1 MKRIVFVAMISS
13 LLLAQPPIVS
23 AVQFTDTGSLSGDL
37 LEAVTTLSNQGIIRG
52 YADNTFRPQQS
63 ISEKEW
69 GLLVSRTVHSTEL
82 DGLSDDPISRIGAL
96 YLLAATWDID
106 WSKESLAR
114 QFADVFSDS
123 NTQIVNYFARLN
135 VIHGRTTTTFAPE
148 GYLTR
153 AEAAKILLLAQRLLL
168 GPSSASRQFSE
179 SVVLTPSQVNITQ
192 NVVEIIDV
200 SPLSLSPGQIGTLFF
215 TIKNNGDLE
224 TGLQEGS
231 DYRASVLS
239 GDVRI
244 LEASELGNGLYQ
256 VTFQASTNAAA
267 GPINIQI
274 TAFMGSV
281 FSTTLNEFL
290 QQNAQ
295 ANVTA
300 PSVSLARLVPN
311 RLYSNQTAQILVTPQ
326 GIGGAPVT
334 GLEISAEVTKGSG
347 TIIAP
352 VTESPVGSG
361 VYIGTYQAMGSARQ
375 DVEITVRINNIAST
389 PQTIIRGT
397 IM

>member
-1 MKRIVFVAMISS
+1 MISS
-13 LLLAQPPIVS
+13 LLLAQTAIAS
-23 AVQFTDTGSLSGDL
+23 AVQFTDTAALSGDL

-52 YADNTFRPQQS
+52 YGDSTFRPQQS

-69 GLLVSRTVHSTEL
+69 GLLVSRTVHNS
-82 DGLSDDPISRIGAL
+82 DSAGLSDDPISRIGAL

-114 QFADVFSDS
+114 SFSDVFSDS
-123 NTQIVNYFARLN
+123 NTQIVNYFDRLN
-135 VIHGRTTTTFAPE
+135 VIQGRSSTTFAPE
-148 GYLTR
+148 GDLTR

-168 GPSSASRQFSE
+168 GTSNASGQFPE
-179 SVVLTPSQVNITQ
+179 SVVLRPSQVNITQ

-231 DYRASVLS
+231 DYRAFVLS

-244 LEASELGNGLYQ
+244 LDSSEFGNGLYQ
-256 VTFQASTNAAA
+256 VTFQASNNAAA
-267 GPINIQI
+267 GPVNIQI

-281 FSTTLNEFL
+281 FSTTINDFL
-290 QQNAQ
+290 QHRADAQ
-295 ANVTA
+295 VTA

-311 RLYSNQTAQILVTPQ
+311 RFSSNQKAQILVTPQ

-347 TIIAP
+347 TIIEP

-361 VYIGTYQAMGSARQ
+361 IYIGTYQAMGSGRQ

-389 PQTIIRGT
+389 PQTIIHGT
-397 IM
+397 II

>member
-239 GDVRI
+239 SDVRI

>member
-1 MKRIVFVAMISS
+1 MISS
-13 LLLAQPPIVS
+13 LLLAQTAIAS
-23 AVQFTDTGSLSGDL
+23 AVQFTDTAALSGDL

-52 YADNTFRPQQS
+52 YGDSTFRPQQS

-69 GLLVSRTVHSTEL
+69 GLLVSRTVHNS
-82 DGLSDDPISRIGAL
+82 DSAGLSDDPISRIGAL

-114 QFADVFSDS
+114 SFSDVFSDS
-123 NTQIVNYFARLN
+123 NTQIVNYFDRLN
-135 VIHGRTTTTFAPE
+135 VIQGRSSTTFAPE
-148 GYLTR
+148 GDLTR

-168 GPSSASRQFSE
+168 GTSNASGQFPE
-179 SVVLTPSQVNITQ
+179 SVVLRPSQVNITQ

-244 LEASELGNGLYQ
+244 LDSSELGNGLYQ
-256 VTFQASTNAAA
+256 VTFQASNNAAA
-267 GPINIQI
+267 GPVNIQI

-281 FSTTLNEFL
+281 FSTTINDFL
-290 QQNAQ
+290 QHRADAQ
-295 ANVTA
+295 VTA

-311 RLYSNQTAQILVTPQ
+311 RFSSNQKAQILVTPQ

-347 TIIAP
+347 TIIEP

-361 VYIGTYQAMGSARQ
+361 IYIGTYQAMGSGRQ

-389 PQTIIRGT
+389 PQTIIHGT
-397 IM
+397 II

>member
-1 MKRIVFVAMISS
+1 MISS
-13 LLLAQPPIVS
+13 LLLAQTAIVS

-52 YADNTFRPQQS
+52 YGDGTFRPQQS
-63 ISEKEW
+63 ISVKEW
-69 GLLVSRTVHSTEL
+69 GLLVTRAVHSPEL
-82 DGLSDDPISRIGAL
+82 GGLSDEPINRLGAL
-96 YLLAATWDID
+96 YLLAAAWGVD

-114 QFADVFSDS
+114 QFGDVFSNSD
-123 NTQIVNYFARLN
+123 TQIVNYFARLN
-135 VIHGRTTTTFAPE
+135 VIQGRSSTAFAPD
-148 GYLTR
+148 GDLTR
-153 AEAAKILLLAQRLLL
+153 AEAAKILLLAQRQLL
-168 GPSSASRQFSE
+168 GTSNSSGQLSE

>member
-1 MKRIVFVAMISS
+1 MISS
-13 LLLAQPPIVS
+13 LFLAQTAIVS
-23 AVQFTDTGSLSGDL
+23 AAQFTDIGSLSGDL

-52 YADNTFRPQQS
+52 YGDSTFRPQQS

-69 GLLVSRTVHSTEL
+69 GLLVSRTVHGPDL
-82 DGLSDDPISRIGAL
+82 DGLSDEPITRIGAL
-96 YLLAATWDID
+96 YLLAATWNID

-114 QFADVFSDS
+114 QFSDIYSDS
-123 NTQIVNYFARLN
+123 DTQIVNYFARLN
-135 VIHGRTTTTFAPE
+135 VIKGRSPTTFAPD
-148 GYLTR
+148 GDLTR

-168 GPSSASRQFSE
+168 GTSNTSGQFPE
-179 SVVLTPSQVNITQ
+179 SVVLRPSQVNITQ

-200 SPLSLSPGQIGTLFF
+200 SPLSLSPGQIGTVFF

-231 DYRASVLS
+231 DYRVSVLS

-244 LEASELGNGLYQ
+244 LDSSEFGNGLYQ

-267 GPINIQI
+267 GPVNIQI
-274 TAFMGSV
+274 TVFMGSV
-281 FSTTLNEFL
+281 FSTTINDFL
-290 QQNAQ
+290 QHRADAQ
-295 ANVTA
+295 VTA

-311 RLYSNQTAQILVTPQ
+311 RFSSNQKAQILVTPQ

-347 TIIAP
+347 TIIEP

-361 VYIGTYQAMGSARQ
+361 IYIGTYQAMGSGRQ

-397 IM
+397 II

>member
-13 LLLAQPPIVS
+13 LLLAQTAIVS
-23 AVQFTDTGSLSGDL
+23 AVQFTDIGSLSGDL

-52 YADNTFRPQQS
+52 YGDGTFRPQQS

-69 GLLVSRTVHSTEL
+69 GLLVSRTVHNPDST
-82 DGLSDDPISRIGAL
+82 GLSDDPISRIGAL

-114 QFADVFSDS
+114 SFSDVFSDS
-123 NTQIVNYFARLN
+123 NTQIVNYFDRLN
-135 VIHGRTTTTFAPE
+135 VIQGRSPTTFAPE
-148 GYLTR
+148 GDLTR

-168 GPSSASRQFSE
+168 GTSNASGQFPE
-179 SVVLTPSQVNITQ
+179 SVVLRPSQVNITQ

-224 TGLQEGS
+224 TGRQEGS

-244 LEASELGNGLYQ
+244 LDSSELGNGLYQ
-256 VTFQASTNAAA
+256 VTFQASNNAAA
-267 GPINIQI
+267 GPVNIQI

-281 FSTTLNEFL
+281 FSTTINDFL
-290 QQNAQ
+290 QHRADAQ
-295 ANVTA
+295 VTA

-311 RLYSNQTAQILVTPQ
+311 RFSSNQKAQILVTPQ

-347 TIIAP
+347 TIIEP

-361 VYIGTYQAMGSARQ
+361 IYIGTYQAMGSGRQ

-389 PQTIIRGT
+389 PQTIIHGT
-397 IM
+397 II

>member
-1 MKRIVFVAMISS
+1 MISS

>member
-1 MKRIVFVAMISS
+1 MKRILFVAMISS
-13 LLLAQPPIVS
+13 LLLAQTTMVS
-23 AVQFTDTGSLSGDL
+23 AVQFTDTSTLSVDLLDAVTSLSG
-37 LEAVTTLSNQGIIRG
+37 QGIIQG
-52 YADNTFRPQQS
+52 YGDGTFRPQQS

-69 GLLVSRTVHSTEL
+69 GLLVSRAVHNPDSA
-82 DGLSDDPISRIGAL
+82 GLSDEPISRIGAL
-96 YLLAATWDID
+96 YLLAATWHID
-106 WSKESLAR
+106 WSKESLAH
-114 QFADVFSDS
+114 QFGDVHSNSD
-123 NTQIVNYFARLN
+123 TQIVNYFARLH
-135 VIHGRTTTTFAPE
+135 VIQGRTATLFAPD

-153 AEAAKILLLAQRLLL
+153 AEAAKILLLAQRALTD
-168 GPSSASRQFSE
+168 PTNSSDSSSD
-179 SVVLTPSQVNITQ
+179 SVLLTPSQVTITQ

-200 SPLSLSPGQIGTLFF
+200 SPLSLSPGQIGALFF

-224 TGLQEGS
+224 TGLEEGI

-244 LEASELGNGLYQ
+244 LSASELGNGLYQ

-267 GPINIQI
+267 GPVNIQI

-281 FSTTLNEFL
+281 FSTDINQFL
-290 QQNAQ
+290 QQKAQ
-295 ANVTA
+295 AQVTA
-300 PSVSLARLVPN
+300 PSVSLARLIPN
-311 RLYSNQTAQILVTPQ
+311 RFYSNQKAQILVTPQ
-326 GIGGAPVT
+326 GIGGSPVT

-347 TIIAP
+347 TIIEP

-361 VYIGTYQAMGSARQ
+361 IYIGTYQATGSGRQ

-397 IM
+397 II